1 MKLIKNKINE
11 KEIEEF
17 LGHPFSDMIKFVVD
31 LKREIISL
39 GGELHSDGEDLL
51 LKDGSAQ
58 KDLWGGNFYPKKEKR
73 IEYSSLIN
81 IRPSAGNN
89 SLEVQDTSV
98 QEKMKDI
105 IFKLLPEVL

>member
-1 MKLIKNKINE
+1 MKNKIGE

-31 LKREIISL
+31 LKREIIAL
-39 GGELHSDGEDLL
+39 GGELHSDGEALL
-51 LKDGSAQ
+51 LEDGSKQ
-58 KDLWGGNFYPKKEKR
+58 QDLWGGNFYPKKEKK

-81 IRPSAGNN
+81 IRPSVENN
-89 SLEVQDTSV
+89 SLEVQDIFV

-105 IFKLLPEVL
+105 ISKLLPEVL